1 MSFTKGE
8 GHATDIAQP
17 SIQIINKGNDM
28 NTIDYTEFLER
39 KKVKPIISGFDISAE
54 SLNHNLFDFQRVI
67 VKWALKR
74 GRAAIFA
81 DTGLG
86 KTLMQTSWADEVVKN
101 TKGNVMIF
109 APLCV
114 AQQTVREGEKFGI
127 AINYCRTPDQ
137 VKSGINISN
146 YEMLENFD
154 LSQFAGVVLDES
166 SIIKNREGKTRNAMI
181 ESCQQVPYRLSCT
194 ATPSP
199 NDFMELGNQCEFLGI
214 MTMTEML
221 ATYFI
226 NDAGDTGTWIL
237 KGHARV
243 KFWEWLSTWACVIRS
258 PNDLGFD
265 GSAYVLPQL
274 NMFEHVVESEATT
287 DLFANIATGLLE
299 RNQARKESID
309 DRVAKCYEVICIHSK
324 ENDIIT
330 SLNLNGDENGKEKH
344 KQFGLHEAIQGE
356 EFREMEE
363 NSRTA
368 GGCECKA
375 QGKVCDRCGIQ
386 SIRTFESEGIQS
398 TESKCKKESK
408 NKSSVQ
414 LNDRTIQSDARELQ
428 SSMSDMR
435 ILGERTQNKIPTYRP
450 LPQEKQSEGNT
461 LLELQSGDREVYGQ
475 SRSASKGD
483 RLFKEQWVI
492 WCHRNEE
499 QEKLEKLF
507 GDDCFSVYGTLSL
520 DEKEKRVSAWV
531 NNERAILISKPSVLG
546 SGMNFQNCHNTA
558 FVGLSDSWEQYYQAI
573 RRFYR
578 FGQTHQVNV
587 HVISAESEGAVVAN
601 IKRKE
606 EQNALMGAEMVK
618 HMSESMK
625 HEIFGATMIKDEYIR
640 DVYHGDGWTIH
651 NADCI
656 DLAREIESNSI
667 DFTIYSPPFD
677 SLFTYSNSDRDM
689 GNNKKGE
696 FIQHFGYLVDE
707 MYRIT
712 RPGRLM
718 AVHCM
723 NLPTSKVNDGFIG
736 IRDFRGELIRLFQE
750 KGWIYHSEVCIWKDP
765 VVAMQ
770 RTKALGLLHK
780 TIKKDSSMSR
790 QGLADYLV
798 VMRKDGVNDKPI
810 SHTAEEFPVEMW
822 QKYASPVWFDIDQSR
837 TLNFR
842 DARDDDDVKHICP
855 LQLDVIERAMDLW
868 TAPNDLVFSPF
879 TGVGSEGYT
888 AVKMG
893 RRFIGSELK
902 RSYFEQ
908 AVKNICDL
916 KKQTQDLFAA

>member
-1 MSFTKGE
+1 MQSYS
-8 GHATDIAQP
+8 D
-17 SIQIINKGNDM
+17 
-28 NTIDYTEFLER
+28 FLES
-39 KKVKPIISGFDISAE
+39 KKITPIISGFDIDAN
-54 SLNHNLFDFQRVI
+54 SLNENLFDFQRVI

-86 KTLMQTSWADEVVKN
+86 KTLMQTSWANEVVN
-101 TKGNVMIF
+101 HTNGNVIIF

-127 AINYCRTPDQ
+127 SINYCRTPDGI
-137 VKSGINISN
+137 KDGINISN

-154 LSQFAGVVLDES
+154 LSEFAGVVLDES
-166 SIIKNREGKTRNAMI
+166 SIIKNRDGKTRNAMI
-181 ESCQQVPYRLSCT
+181 QACQQVPYRLSCT

-199 NDFMELGNQCEFLGI
+199 NDFVELGNQCEFLGI
-214 MTMTEML
+214 MGMTEML

-265 GSAYVLPQL
+265 GSAYILPKL
-274 NMFEHVVESEATT
+274 NMFEYVVESEPTT
-287 DLFANIATGLLE
+287 DLFADIATGLME
-299 RNQARKESID
+299 RNKARKDSID
-309 DRVAKCYEVICIHSK
+309 DRVAKCAELV
-324 ENDIIT
+324 
-330 SLNLNGDENGKEKH
+330 NGSNE
-344 KQFGLHEAIQGE
+344 QF
-356 EFREMEE
+356 
-363 NSRTA
+363 
-368 GGCECKA
+368 
-375 QGKVCDRCGIQ
+375 
-386 SIRTFESEGIQS
+386 
-398 TESKCKKESK
+398 
-408 NKSSVQ
+408 
-414 LNDRTIQSDARELQ
+414 
-428 SSMSDMR
+428 
-435 ILGERTQNKIPTYRP
+435 
-450 LPQEKQSEGNT
+450 
-461 LLELQSGDREVYGQ
+461 
-475 SRSASKGD
+475 
-483 RLFKEQWVI
+483 VI

-499 QEKLEKLF
+499 AEKLTALIDGAIDVSGSDSIEH
-507 GDDCFSVYGTLSL
+507 
-520 DEKEKRVSAWV
+520 KEKSVNEFLEGKIRVLV
-531 NNERAILISKPSVLG
+531 SKPKILG
-546 SGMNFQNCHNTA
+546 SGMNFQNCHNTC

-573 RRFYR
+573 RRFWR
-578 FGQTHQVNV
+578 FGQTKEVNV

-625 HEIFGATMIKDEYIR
+625 HEIFGAELAKDEYIR
-640 DVYHGDGWTIH
+640 DVYHGDGYTLH

-656 DLAREIESNSI
+656 DLIQEIDDNSL
-667 DFTIYSPPFD
+667 DFSIYSPPFE

-689 GNNKKGE
+689 GNNKSSE
-696 FIQHFGYLVDE
+696 DFRQHYQYLIE
-707 MYRIT
+707 QMYKKMKD
-712 RPGRLM
+712 GRLV

-723 NLPTSKVNDGFIG
+723 NLTTSKVNDGYIG
-736 IRDFRGELIRLFQE
+736 IRDFRGDIIRAHQAAGF
-750 KGWIYHSEVCIWKDP
+750 IYHSEVCIWKDP

-798 VMRKDGVNDKPI
+798 IFRKHGVNPDPV
-810 SHTAEEFPVEMW
+810 SHTAEEFPVDKW

-842 DARDDDDVKHICP
+842 DAREDDDVKHICP

-902 RSYFEQ
+902 KSYWEQ
-908 AVKNICDL
+908 AVKNLNEI
-916 KKQTQDLFAA
+916 KKQTQDLFA

>member
-1 MSFTKGE
+1 MKYEEFIENKK
-8 GHATDIAQP
+8 
-17 SIQIINKGNDM
+17 IQ
-28 NTIDYTEFLER
+28 
-39 KKVKPIISGFDISAE
+39 PIISGFDIDADN
-54 SLNHNLFDFQRVI
+54 LNSNLFDFQRVI

-86 KTLMQTSWADEVVKN
+86 KTLMQTTWAHEVVNN
-101 TKGNVMIF
+101 TGGNVLIF

-114 AQQTVREGEKFGI
+114 AQQTVEEGRKFGI
-127 AINYCRTPDQ
+127 DIHYCRSGEKIKD
-137 VKSGINISN
+137 GINITN
-146 YEMLENFD
+146 YEMLEHFD
-154 LSQFAGVVLDES
+154 LSEFAGVVLDES
-166 SIIKNREGKTRNAMI
+166 SILKNRDGKTRNAMI
-181 ESCQQVPYRLSCT
+181 DACQQVPYRLSCT

-214 MTMTEML
+214 MGMSEML

-243 KFWEWLSTWACVIRS
+243 KFWEWLATWSVVIRS
-258 PNDLGFD
+258 PTDLGFD
-265 GSAYVLPQL
+265 GSAYILPSL
-274 NMFEHVVESEATT
+274 NMYEHIVESEPTT
-287 DLFANIATGLLE
+287 DLFADIATGLLE
-299 RNQARKESID
+299 RNKARKESID
-309 DRVAKCYEVICIHSK
+309 DRVAKCA
-324 ENDIIT
+324 DIV
-330 SLNLNGDENGKEKH
+330 N
-344 KQFGLHEAIQGE
+344 A
-356 EFREMEE
+356 
-363 NSRTA
+363 
-368 GGCECKA
+368 
-375 QGKVCDRCGIQ
+375 
-386 SIRTFESEGIQS
+386 
-398 TESKCKKESK
+398 
-408 NKSSVQ
+408 
-414 LNDRTIQSDARELQ
+414 SD
-428 SSMSDMR
+428 
-435 ILGERTQNKIPTYRP
+435 
-450 LPQEKQSEGNT
+450 
-461 LLELQSGDREVYGQ
+461 
-475 SRSASKGD
+475 
-483 RLFKEQWVI
+483 EQWVL

-499 QEKLEKLF
+499 AEKLVKLIPGAVDVSGSDSIEHKEESVHKF
-507 GDDCFSVYGTLSL
+507 LSGDI
-520 DEKEKRVSAWV
+520 RVLV
-531 NNERAILISKPSVLG
+531 SKPKILG

-578 FGQTHQVNV
+578 FGQTKQVNV

-606 EQNALMGAEMVK
+606 EQNQMMGAEMVK

-625 HEIFGATMIKDEYIR
+625 HEIFGAQLEKDEYVR
-640 DVYHGDGWTIH
+640 DVHYGDGWTLH
-651 NADCI
+651 NSDCI
-656 DLAREIESNSI
+656 DLAREIDTDSI
-667 DFTIYSPPFD
+667 DFTIYSPPFA

-689 GNNKKGE
+689 GNSKNHAD
-696 FIQHFGYLVDE
+696 FYQHFGYLVDE
-707 MYRIT
+707 MLRIT
-712 RPGRLM
+712 KPGRLM

-736 IRDFRGELIRLFQE
+736 IKDFRGELIRLFSD

-798 VMRKDGVNDKPI
+798 IMRKPGSNPNPV
-810 SHTAEEFPVEMW
+810 SHTAEEFPVEKW

-893 RRFIGSELK
+893 RKFIGSELK
-902 RSYFEQ
+902 KSYFEQ
-908 AVKNICDL
+908 AVKNLEEI
-916 KKQTQDLFAA
+916 KKQTQDLFS

>member
-1 MSFTKGE
+1 MKLPEPNNSNLN
-8 GHATDIAQP
+8 ISNQ
-17 SIQIINKGNDM
+17 QM
-28 NTIDYTEFLER
+28 NYKNFLER
-39 KKVKPIISGFDISAE
+39 KKITPIISGFDIDPE
-54 SLNHNLFDFQRVI
+54 NLNSNLFDFQRVI

-86 KTLMQTSWADEVVKN
+86 KTLMQTTWAHEVYRYTN
-101 TKGNVMIF
+101 GNVIIF

-114 AQQTVREGEKFGI
+114 AQQTVKEGAKFGI
-127 AINYCRTPDQ
+127 EINYCRTPEQ
-137 VKSGINISN
+137 VKDGINISN

-154 LSQFAGVVLDES
+154 LNEFAGVVLDES
-166 SIIKNREGKTRNAMI
+166 SIIKNRDGKTRNAII

-214 MTMTEML
+214 MGMTEML

-237 KGHARV
+237 KGHART

-258 PNDLGFD
+258 PNDLDFD
-265 GSAYVLPQL
+265 GSAYILPKL
-274 NMFEHVVESEATT
+274 NMFEHIVESLPTN

-309 DRVAKCYEVICIHSK
+309 DRVAKCA
-324 ENDIIT
+324 DIVNAD
-330 SLNLNGDENGKEKH
+330 S
-344 KQFGLHEAIQGE
+344 
-356 EFREMEE
+356 
-363 NSRTA
+363 
-368 GGCECKA
+368 
-375 QGKVCDRCGIQ
+375 
-386 SIRTFESEGIQS
+386 
-398 TESKCKKESK
+398 
-408 NKSSVQ
+408 
-414 LNDRTIQSDARELQ
+414 
-428 SSMSDMR
+428 
-435 ILGERTQNKIPTYRP
+435 
-450 LPQEKQSEGNT
+450 
-461 LLELQSGDREVYGQ
+461 
-475 SRSASKGD
+475 
-483 RLFKEQWVI
+483 EQWVI

-499 QEKLEKLF
+499 AEKLVKSIIGAVDVSGSDSIEHKEE
-507 GDDCFSVYGTLSL
+507 SVIKFLNG
-520 DEKEKRVSAWV
+520 EIRV
-531 NNERAILISKPSVLG
+531 LISKPKILG

-578 FGQTHQVNV
+578 FGQTKEVNV

-625 HEIFGATMIKDEYIR
+625 HEIFGAELAKDEYIR
-640 DVYHGDGWTIH
+640 DVHYGDGWTIH

-656 DLAREIESNSI
+656 DLIKEIPDNSI
-667 DFTIYSPPFD
+667 DFSIYSPPFE

-689 GNNKKGE
+689 GNNKSSDDFRKHY
-696 FIQHFGYLVDE
+696 QYLIDA
-707 MYRIT
+707 MYKKMK
-712 RPGRLM
+712 PGRLV

-723 NLPTSKVNDGFIG
+723 NLTTSKLNDGYIG
-736 IRDFRGELIRLFQE
+736 IRDFRGDIIRAHQAAGF
-750 KGWIYHSEVCIWKDP
+750 IYHSEVCIWKDP

-798 VMRKDGVNDKPI
+798 IFRKHGVNPDPV
-810 SHTAEEFPVEMW
+810 SHTAEEFPVEKW
-822 QKYASPVWFDIDQSR
+822 QRYASPVWFDIDQSR

-855 LQLDVIERAMDLW
+855 LQLDVIERAIDLW
-868 TAPNDLVFSPF
+868 TSPGDLVFSPF

-893 RRFIGSELK
+893 RKFIGSELK
-902 RSYFEQ
+902 KSYFEQ
-908 AVKNICDL
+908 AVKNLQEL
-916 KKQTQDLFAA
+916 KLNTLELF